1 MEIRL
6 WVCIGVLAV
15 TLVTLLVK
23 IHLLQKAAR
32 EIGTAFAEKL
42 ITETNTLID
51 VSTGDRYMRG
61 LASAINVQLRKLRA
75 QRHRFQQGDAEL
87 KHAVTNIL
95 HDLRIF
101 GSAGTGGSIGNGE
114 MVSGNHP
121 KSEGDPYPGP
131 FRFGSSV
138 CQSLAQ
144 RSEILWD

>member
-87 KHAVTNIL
+87 KHAL
-95 HDLRIF
+95 DR
-101 GSAGTGGSIGNGE
+101 SA
-114 MVSGNHP
+114 
-121 KSEGDPYPGP
+121 
-131 FRFGSSV
+131 
-138 CQSLAQ
+138 LA
-144 RSEILWD
+144 